1 MARLHERF
9 IALAADERRTLA
21 ALAEHAL
28 EPVAERLQRAA
39 RDGDGGDPAG
49 VRIRDV
55 IGEAE
60 ALARVFEASESGVI
74 DVADPVL
81 RAWLGGRRDALL
93 ALLRD
98 DRAALYDQLAVAR
111 AAHVAPD
118 RDPGIAQRW
127 RLVDED
133 LEELSLIARLLSDAL
148 DAVA

>member
-1 MARLHERF
+1 MARLHERL

-28 EPVAERLQRAA
+28 EPAGEGLALAA
-39 RDGDGGDPAG
+39 RDGMAS

-60 ALARVFEASESGVI
+60 ALARVFEAAESGVI
-74 DVADPVL
+74 DVADPVV

-98 DRAALYDQLAVAR
+98 DRAALYDQLAAAR
-111 AAHVAPD
+111 ASSIAPD
-118 RDPGIAQRW
+118 SDPGIAARW

-133 LEELSLIARLLSDAL
+133 LEELALIARLLSDAL
-148 DAVA
+148 DAARGVAA